1 MLFELLVEITQLVF
15 FLFLQVANRDV
26 RLFFDDLFH
35 VLNGYRCGLVSMIF
49 FGILLSLGQLG
60 NLIAIVGGL
69 FIILAFNGL
78 LLVSL
83 GRVNLIFDRCRVGG
97 LQGQVLAGSGFV
109 QQVNR
114 LVGQEP
120 ILNIAIGQL
129 SRGLDGIIGVLDV
142 VEVFIAA
149 LDTV

>member
-1 MLFELLVEITQLVF
+1 
-15 FLFLQVANRDV
+15 
-26 RLFFDDLFH
+26 
-35 VLNGYRCGLVSMIF
+35 MIF

-60 NLIAIVGGL
+60 NLIAVVGGL

-114 LVGQEP
+114 LVGQES
-120 ILNIAIGQL
+120 ILNVAIRQF
-129 SRGLDGIIGVLDV
+129 SRGLNGIIGVLDV

-149 LDTV
+149 FDAV